1 MRSAG
6 KENSMR
12 NPERIDKVINQIR
25 DIWKCVPDLRLGQL
39 ILNVIPPHTEL
50 YYIEDDV
57 LLKLIK
63 DLYTNEKI

>member
-1 MRSAG
+1 VD

-39 ILNVIPPHTEL
+39 ILNVISDTDL